1 MKFEVLDISGDVG
14 LKAYGADCEEA
25 FANAA
30 LGMYQLITD
39 LSGVEEKGELFFEAE
54 SDSAEGLLVNFL
66 NELIF
71 RFDTYGFVGARVVLE
86 KFNDHSLKGTVYGE
100 EFDADRHERRLL
112 IKAAT
117 YHRIAVARGEGR
129 CEVAVIFDI

>member
-1 MKFEVLDISGDVG
+1 MTFEVLDISGDVG

-30 LGMYQLITD
+30 LGMYHLITD
-39 LSGVEEKGELFFEAE
+39 SAGIEERGQVAVAAE

-71 RFDTYGFVGARVVLE
+71 HFDTYGFVGKRIVFEEFAGR
-86 KFNDHSLKGTVYGE
+86 SLKGTVYGE
-100 EFDADRHERRLL
+100 EFDPGRHERRLL

-117 YHRIAVARGEGR
+117 YHRIAVARSEGR